1 MSDFSATDDAFRDE
15 VHRFLDAELTEELR
29 AVGRETTGVFTEWPL
44 AKPWHEVLYRRGWA
58 APSWPKEYG
67 GTGWSVVEQY
77 IFASELAAAEA
88 PKIPVMSL
96 RMVGPVVMRFGR
108 ADQKARYLPT
118 ILSGE
123 DFWCQGYSEPG
134 AGSDLAALSTR
145 AVSDGDD
152 YIVNGTKIWTT
163 HAQWANRIFCLVR
176 TAASGKPQAGITFL
190 LIDMDT
196 PGITVEPIITMA
208 GDHEVNQV
216 FFDDV
221 RVPKAGR
228 LGEENEGWTV
238 AKYLLEYERSVAHA
252 AAIRAELA
260 HVVCLAQTEALWG
273 DAEWRAKLAEV
284 EISLDA
290 YQGIE
295 HRILSAASRGE
306 SPGPGASILKVM
318 FSELTQRVTELG
330 TEIIGYHGLPMRQR
344 AQPDRTNIEAIVPPE
359 VASVMP
365 RYLNARATTIF
376 GGTNEVQRNLLA
388 KLVLGL

>member
-1 MSDFSATDDAFRDE
+1 MSDFSTRDEAFRDE
-15 VHRFLDAELTEELR
+15 VRRFLDAELGEDLR
-29 AVGRETTGVFTEWPL
+29 KVGRETTGVFTEWPL
-44 AKPWHEVLYRRGWA
+44 ARPWHEILYRRGWA

-108 ADQKARYLPT
+108 DDQKVRYLPK

-190 LIDMDT
+190 LVDMDT

-221 RVPKAGR
+221 RVPKANR

-260 HVVCLAQTEALWG
+260 HVVRLAQADALWG
-273 DAEWRAKLAEV
+273 HAEWRTKLAEV

-330 TEIIGYHGLPMRQR
+330 TEIIGYRGLPTRQL
-344 AQPDRTNIEAIVPPE
+344 AQPARANVEAVVPPE

>member
-1 MSDFSATDDAFRDE
+1 MSDFSAADQAFRDE
-15 VHRFLDAELTEELR
+15 VCRFLEDALTEELR
-29 AVGRETTGVFTEWPL
+29 RVGRETTGVFTAWPL
-44 AKPWHEVLYRRGWA
+44 AKPWHEILYRRGWA
-58 APSWPKEYG
+58 APSWPKAYG
-67 GTGWSVVEQY
+67 GIGWSVVEQY

-108 ADQKARYLPT
+108 DDQKARYLPK
-118 ILSGE
+118 IRSGE

-134 AGSDLAALSTR
+134 VGSDLAALSTR

-152 YIVNGTKIWTT
+152 YLVNGSKIWTT

-176 TAASGKPQAGITFL
+176 TNPGGKPQAGITFL

-221 RVPKAGR
+221 RVPKANR
-228 LGEENEGWTV
+228 LGDENDGWTV

-252 AAIRAELA
+252 AAIRAELT
-260 HVVCLAQTEALWG
+260 HVTHLTKAEGLSS
-273 DAEWRAKLAEV
+273 DPEWRAKLAEL
-284 EISLDA
+284 EIALDA

-306 SPGPGASILKVM
+306 TLGPGSSILKVM
-318 FSELTQRVTELG
+318 SSELTQRVTELG
-330 TEIIGYHGLPMRQR
+330 TEIIAYHGLPVQQLV
-344 AQPDRTNIEAIVPPE
+344 QPDRANAEAIVPPE

>member
-1 MSDFSATDDAFRDE
+1 MREFSSHDNAFRDE
-15 VHRFLDAELTEELR
+15 VRQFLGAELSENLR
-29 AVGRETTGVFTEWPL
+29 KVGRETTGVFTEWPL
-44 AKPWHEVLYRRGWA
+44 AKPWHEILYRRGWA
-58 APSWPKEYG
+58 APSWPREHG
-67 GTGWSVVEQY
+67 GTGWSVVQQY

-88 PKIPVMSL
+88 PKIPVMGL

-108 ADQKARYLPT
+108 EDQKARYLPK

-145 AVSDGDD
+145 AVSSGDD

-176 TAASGKPQAGITFL
+176 TGTVGKPQAGITFL
-190 LIDMDT
+190 LIDMAT
-196 PGITVEPIITMA
+196 PGVTVAPIVTLA

-221 RVPKAGR
+221 RVPKVNR
-228 LGEENEGWTV
+228 LGEENDGWTV

-252 AAIRAELA
+252 AAIRAELN
-260 HVVCLAQTEALWG
+260 HIKRLARAEGLWV
-273 DAEWRAKLAEV
+273 DVKWRATLAEV

-295 HRILSAASRGE
+295 HRILSAARRGE
-306 SPGPGASILKVM
+306 PPGPDASILKVM
-318 FSELTQRVTELG
+318 FSELTQRVSELG
-330 TEIIGYHGLPMRQR
+330 IEIIGYNAFPVRQG
-344 AQPDRTNIEAIVPPE
+344 AEPGHDNVGSVVSPE
-359 VASVMP
+359 VISVMP
-365 RYLNARATTIF
+365 TYLNARATTIF

-388 KLVLGL
+388 KLVLDL

>member
-1 MSDFSATDDAFRDE
+1 MSDFSARDEAFRDE
-15 VHRFLDAELTEELR
+15 VRCFLDAELGEDLR
-29 AVGRETTGVFTEWPL
+29 KVGRETTGVFTEWPL
-44 AKPWHEVLYRRGWA
+44 AKPWHEILYRRGWA
-58 APSWPKEYG
+58 APSWPEEYG

-108 ADQKARYLPT
+108 ADQKARYLPK

-221 RVPKAGR
+221 RVPKANR

-260 HVVCLAQTEALWG
+260 HVERLAWTEGLWD

-284 EISLDA
+284 KISLDA

-330 TEIIGYHGLPMRQR
+330 TEIIGYRRLPMRQL
-344 AQPDRTNIEAIVPPE
+344 AQPARANVEAVVPPE